1 VRAIVGAILIA
12 LRAIRRN
19 VLRASLTVLG
29 ILIGVAAVVTVT
41 ALGSGARENVSSQ
54 IQSIGSNFIIIWPE
68 RALASGAR
76 TANGTGPRLSE
87 EDGLAIKREDV
98 SVVAISPVL
107 GARTQIVSGDRNWS
121 TWAQGVT
128 LDYFQVR
135 NWNLGR
141 GSFWTV
147 SDEEQK
153 SKVCVIG
160 ATLQKEL
167 FGGTDPIGKSVRIGR
182 YPYTIIGV
190 LEKKGQSPFGD
201 DQDDNLLMPIGSMRA
216 RVLHTAPGFA
226 GVLMLSASSPETTD
240 RAVKQ
245 ADSILRQRHHI
256 DQGAQPDYQI
266 RTLKEFQ
273 EMQAK
278 VYGLLT
284 IVLIGVA
291 GISLLVGGIGVM
303 NIMLVSVTERTR
315 EIGIRMA
322 IGAREADIRRQFLT
336 EAIVLALLGG
346 IAGAIIGVGA
356 IAGLGALLEWPMKLS
371 PTALT
376 VAVATSAIT
385 GVVFG
390 FFPAHRASKLD
401 PILALHHE

>member
-1 VRAIVGAILIA
+1 MRSILNAIRIA

-29 ILIGVAAVVTVT
+29 ILIGVAAVITST
-41 ALGSGARENVSSQ
+41 ALGAGVRDNVTSQ

-98 SVVAISPVL
+98 SVSAITPVL
-107 GARTQIVSGDRNWS
+107 GARAQIVFGDKNWS
-121 TWAQGVT
+121 TWAEGVT
-128 LDYFQVR
+128 LDWFKVR
-135 NWNLGR
+135 NWSVER
-141 GSFWTV
+141 GSTWTLA
-147 SDEEQK
+147 DEAQK
-153 SKVCVIG
+153 SKVCLIG
-160 ATLQKEL
+160 KTVESRL
-167 FGGTDPIGKSVRIGR
+167 FAGVDPIGKTIRIGR
-182 YPYTIIGV
+182 YPYTIIGL
-190 LEKKGQSPFGD
+190 LEKKGQTPFGD
-201 DQDDNLLMPIGSMRA
+201 DQDDSLVMPISSMRA

-226 GVLMLSASSPETTD
+226 GVLMLSATSPETTD

-245 ADSILRQRHHI
+245 AESILRQRHHI
-256 DQGAQPDYQI
+256 EEGAQPDFQI

-273 EMQAK
+273 EMQVK
-278 VYGLLT
+278 IYDILT
-284 IVLIGVA
+284 ILLIGVA
-291 GISLLVGGIGVM
+291 AISLLVGGIGVM

-322 IGAREADIRRQFLT
+322 IGAQEADIRGQFLI
-336 EAIVLALLGG
+336 EAVVLAVLGG
-346 IAGAIIGVGA
+346 IAGAIIGIAA
-356 IAGLGALLEWPMKLS
+356 ITGLGFVLDWPMHVNT
-371 PTALT
+371 TALT
-376 VAVATSAIT
+376 IAVLVSGLT
-385 GVVFG
+385 GVIFG

>member
-1 VRAIVGAILIA
+1 MGSILNAVRIA

-19 VLRASLTVLG
+19 ALRASLTVLG

-41 ALGSGARENVSSQ
+41 ALGAGARDHVGAQ

-76 TANGTGPRLSE
+76 TATGSGPRLTE

-98 SVVAISPVL
+98 SVSAISPVL
-107 GARTQIVSGDRNWS
+107 SSRAQIVFQDKNWS
-121 TWAQGVT
+121 TNAQGVT
-128 LDYFQVR
+128 LDYFKVR
-135 NWNLGR
+135 NWGLGR
-141 GSFWTV
+141 GSLWTE
-147 SDEEQK
+147 SDETFK
-153 SKVCVIG
+153 SKVCLIG
-160 ATLQKEL
+160 TTVEKEL
-167 FGGTDPIGKSVRIGR
+167 FAGKDPIGKTLRVGR
-182 YPYTIIGV
+182 YPYTVVGV

-201 DQDDNLLMPIGSMRA
+201 DQDDNIAMPIGSMRA
-216 RVLHTAPGFA
+216 RVLHTGPGFA
-226 GVLMLSASSPETTD
+226 GVLMLSATSAETTD

-256 DQGAQPDYQI
+256 DLGAQPDFQI

-273 EMQAK
+273 EIQAK
-278 VYGLLT
+278 VYDLLT
-284 IVLIGVA
+284 IVLVGVA

-322 IGAREADIRRQFLT
+322 IGARARDIRSQFLI
-336 EAIVLALLGG
+336 EAIVLAFLGGVAGALLG
-346 IAGAIIGVGA
+346 IAATL
-356 IAGLGALLEWPMKLS
+356 GLGFALEWPMRTS
-371 PTALT
+371 PTAL
-376 VAVATSAIT
+376 AISMATSALT
-385 GVVFG
+385 GVLFG
-390 FFPAHRASKLD
+390 FFPAHQASKLD

>member
-1 VRAIVGAILIA
+1 MGSAVLIA

-19 VLRASLTVLG
+19 VLRASLTVFG

-41 ALGSGARENVSSQ
+41 ALGAGARDSVSSQ
-54 IQSIGSNFIIIWPE
+54 IQSIGSNFIIIWPV

-76 TANGTGPRLSE
+76 TANGAGPRLTE

-98 SVVAISPVL
+98 SVVALSPVL
-107 GARTQIVSGDRNWS
+107 NARVQIVNGDRNWS
-121 TWAQGVT
+121 TNASGVT

-135 NWNLGR
+135 GWKLDR
-141 GSFWTV
+141 GSLW
-147 SDEEQK
+147 SDADESLK

-160 ATLQKEL
+160 VTLQKEL
-167 FGGTDPIGKSVRIGR
+167 FGGEDPVGRTIRIGR
-182 YPYTIIGV
+182 YPYTVIGT

-201 DQDDNLLMPIGSMRA
+201 DQDDTILMPIGSMRA

-226 GVLMLSASSPETTD
+226 GVLMLSASSAETTE

-245 ADSILRQRHHI
+245 AEAILRQRHHV
-256 DQGAQPDYQI
+256 DAGAEPDFQI

-273 EMQAK
+273 EIQAT

-284 IVLIGVA
+284 VLLIGVA
-291 GISLLVGGIGVM
+291 GISLIVGGIGVM

-322 IGAREADIRRQFLT
+322 IGARANDIRTQFLL
-336 EAIVLALLGG
+336 EAVVLALLGG
-346 IAGAIIGVGA
+346 SAGALVGVGA
-356 IAGLGALLEWPMKLS
+356 IAALGAALEWPMKLS

-376 VAVATSAIT
+376 VAVATSGLT
-385 GVVFG
+385 GVLFG

-401 PILALHHE
+401 PIQALRHE

>member
-1 VRAIVGAILIA
+1 MGSAVLIA

-19 VLRASLTVLG
+19 VLRASLTVFG

-41 ALGSGARENVSSQ
+41 ALGAGARDSVSSQ
-54 IQSIGSNFIIIWPE
+54 IQSIGSNFIIIWPV

-76 TANGTGPRLSE
+76 TANGAGPRLTE
-87 EDGLAIKREDV
+87 EDGLAIKRENV
-98 SVVAISPVL
+98 SVVALSPVL
-107 GARTQIVSGDRNWS
+107 NARVQIVNGDRNWS
-121 TWAQGVT
+121 TNASGVT

-135 NWNLGR
+135 GWKLDR
-141 GSFWTV
+141 GSLW
-147 SDEEQK
+147 SDADESLK

-160 ATLQKEL
+160 VTLQKEL
-167 FGGTDPIGKSVRIGR
+167 FGGEDPVGRTVRIGR
-182 YPYTIIGV
+182 YPYTVIGT

-201 DQDDNLLMPIGSMRA
+201 DQDDTILMPIGSMRA

-226 GVLMLSASSPETTD
+226 GVLMLSASSAETTE

-245 ADSILRQRHHI
+245 AEAILRQRHHV
-256 DQGAQPDYQI
+256 DAGAEPDFQI

-273 EMQAK
+273 EIQAT

-284 IVLIGVA
+284 VLLIGVA
-291 GISLLVGGIGVM
+291 GISLIVGGIGVM

-322 IGAREADIRRQFLT
+322 IGARANDIRTQFLL
-336 EAIVLALLGG
+336 EAVVLALLGG
-346 IAGAIIGVGA
+346 SAGALVGVGA
-356 IAGLGALLEWPMKLS
+356 IAALGAALEWPMKLS

-376 VAVATSAIT
+376 VAVATSGLT
-385 GVVFG
+385 GVLFG

-401 PILALHHE
+401 PIQALRHE

>member
-1 VRAIVGAILIA
+1 MRAILSAIRIA

-41 ALGSGARENVSSQ
+41 ALGAGARDNVSSQ

-76 TANGTGPRLSE
+76 TANGAGPRLTE
-87 EDGLAIKREDV
+87 EDGAAIKRDDV
-98 SVVAISPVL
+98 SVVAISPDL
-107 GARTQIVSGDRNWS
+107 GARTQIVYGDKNWS
-121 TWAQGVT
+121 TWASGVN

-135 NWNLGR
+135 NWVVAK
-141 GSFWTV
+141 GSKWTPA
-147 SDEEQK
+147 DEEQK
-153 SKVCVIG
+153 AKVCLIG

-167 FGGTDPIGKSVRIGR
+167 FGADDPVGKSIRIGR
-182 YPYTIIGV
+182 YPYVVIGV
-190 LEKKGQSPFGD
+190 LGKKGESPFGD
-201 DQDDNLLMPIGSMRA
+201 DQDDTLLMPIGSMRA
-216 RVLHTAPGFA
+216 RVFRTAPGFA

-240 RAVKQ
+240 RAVRQ
-245 ADSILRQRHHI
+245 ADAILRQRHHI
-256 DQGAQPDYQI
+256 DPDGLPDFQI

-278 VYGLLT
+278 IYDLLT
-284 IVLIGVA
+284 VLLIGVA
-291 GISLLVGGIGVM
+291 AISLLVGGIGVM

-322 IGAREADIRRQFLT
+322 IGAREADIRSQFLI
-336 EAIVLALLGG
+336 EAIVLAVLGG
-346 IAGAIIGVGA
+346 IAGAIIGLAA
-356 IAGLGALLEWPMKLS
+356 IAGLGAVLEWPMKMS

-376 VAVATSAIT
+376 IAVATSALT

>member
-1 VRAIVGAILIA
+1 MGSAVLIA

-19 VLRASLTVLG
+19 VLRASLTVFG

-41 ALGSGARENVSSQ
+41 ALGAGARDSVSSQ
-54 IQSIGSNFIIIWPE
+54 IQSIGSNFIIIWPV

-76 TANGTGPRLSE
+76 TANGAGPRLTE

-98 SVVAISPVL
+98 SVVALSPVL
-107 GARTQIVSGDRNWS
+107 NARVQIVNGDRNWS
-121 TWAQGVT
+121 TNASGVT

-135 NWNLGR
+135 GWKLDR
-141 GSFWTV
+141 GSLW
-147 SDEEQK
+147 SDADESLK

-160 ATLQKEL
+160 VTLQKEL
-167 FGGTDPIGKSVRIGR
+167 FGGEDPVGRTVRIGR
-182 YPYTIIGV
+182 YPYTVIGT

-201 DQDDNLLMPIGSMRA
+201 DQDDTILMPIGSMRA

-226 GVLMLSASSPETTD
+226 GVLMLSASSAETTE

-245 ADSILRQRHHI
+245 AEAILRQRHHV
-256 DQGAQPDYQI
+256 DAGAEPDFQI

-273 EMQAK
+273 EIQAT

-284 IVLIGVA
+284 VLLIGVA
-291 GISLLVGGIGVM
+291 GISLIVGGIGVM

-322 IGAREADIRRQFLT
+322 IGARANDIRTQFLL
-336 EAIVLALLGG
+336 EAVVLALLGG
-346 IAGAIIGVGA
+346 SAGALVGVGA
-356 IAGLGALLEWPMKLS
+356 IAALGAALEWPMKLS

-376 VAVATSAIT
+376 VAVATSGLT
-385 GVVFG
+385 GVLFG

-401 PILALHHE
+401 PIQALRHE

>member
-1 VRAIVGAILIA
+1 MRAMGSAVLIA

-19 VLRASLTVLG
+19 VLRASLTVFG

-41 ALGSGARENVSSQ
+41 ALGAGARDSVSSQ
-54 IQSIGSNFIIIWPE
+54 IQSIGSNFIIIWPV

-76 TANGTGPRLSE
+76 TANGAGPRLTE

-98 SVVAISPVL
+98 SVVALSPVL
-107 GARTQIVSGDRNWS
+107 NARVQIVNGDRNWS
-121 TWAQGVT
+121 TNASGVT

-135 NWNLGR
+135 GWKLDR
-141 GSFWTV
+141 GSLW
-147 SDEEQK
+147 SDADESLK

-160 ATLQKEL
+160 VTLQKEL
-167 FGGTDPIGKSVRIGR
+167 FGGEDPVGRTIRIGR
-182 YPYTIIGV
+182 YPYTVIGT

-201 DQDDNLLMPIGSMRA
+201 DQDDTILMPIGSMRA

-226 GVLMLSASSPETTD
+226 GVLMLSASSAETTE

-245 ADSILRQRHHI
+245 AEAILRQRHHV
-256 DQGAQPDYQI
+256 DAGAEPDFQI

-273 EMQAK
+273 EIQAT

-284 IVLIGVA
+284 VLLIGVA
-291 GISLLVGGIGVM
+291 GISLIVGGIGVM

-322 IGAREADIRRQFLT
+322 IGARANDIRTQFLL
-336 EAIVLALLGG
+336 EAVVLALLGG
-346 IAGAIIGVGA
+346 SAGALVGVGA
-356 IAGLGALLEWPMKLS
+356 IAALGAALEWPMKLS

-376 VAVATSAIT
+376 VAVATSGLT
-385 GVVFG
+385 GVLFG

-401 PILALHHE
+401 PIQALRHE

>member
-1 VRAIVGAILIA
+1 V
-12 LRAIRRN
+12 
-19 VLRASLTVLG
+19 
-29 ILIGVAAVVTVT
+29 
-41 ALGSGARENVSSQ
+41 
-54 IQSIGSNFIIIWPE
+54 

-76 TANGTGPRLSE
+76 TANGAGPRLTE

-98 SVVAISPVL
+98 SVVALSPVL
-107 GARTQIVSGDRNWS
+107 NARVQIVNGDRNWS
-121 TWAQGVT
+121 TNASGVT

-135 NWNLGR
+135 GWKLDR
-141 GSFWTV
+141 GSLW
-147 SDEEQK
+147 SDADESLK

-160 ATLQKEL
+160 VTLQKEL
-167 FGGTDPIGKSVRIGR
+167 FGGEDPVGRTVRIGR
-182 YPYTIIGV
+182 YPYTVIGT

-201 DQDDNLLMPIGSMRA
+201 DQDDTILMPIGSMRA

-226 GVLMLSASSPETTD
+226 GVLMLSE

-245 ADSILRQRHHI
+245 AEAILRQRHHV
-256 DQGAQPDYQI
+256 DAGAEPDFQI

-273 EMQAK
+273 EIQAT

-284 IVLIGVA
+284 VLLIGVA
-291 GISLLVGGIGVM
+291 GISLIVGGIGVM

-322 IGAREADIRRQFLT
+322 IGARANDIRTQFLL
-336 EAIVLALLGG
+336 EAVVLALLGG
-346 IAGAIIGVGA
+346 SAGALVGVGA
-356 IAGLGALLEWPMKLS
+356 IAALGAALEWPMKLS

-376 VAVATSAIT
+376 VAVATSGLT
-385 GVVFG
+385 GVLFG

-401 PILALHHE
+401 PIQALRHE

>member
-1 VRAIVGAILIA
+1 MRAIVSGILIA

-19 VLRASLTVLG
+19 LLRASLTVLG

-41 ALGSGARENVSSQ
+41 ALGAGARDSVSSQ

-68 RALASGAR
+68 RAMASGAR
-76 TANGTGPRLSE
+76 TANGAGPRLTE
-87 EDGLAIKREDV
+87 EDGEAIKHEDV

-107 GARTQIVSGDRNWS
+107 GARAQVVYSDRNWS
-121 TWAQGVT
+121 TWVQGVN

-135 NWNLGR
+135 NWQLGH
-141 GSFWTV
+141 GSLWTAA
-147 SDEEQK
+147 DEEQK
-153 SKVCVIG
+153 SKVCIIG
-160 ATLQKEL
+160 TTLQREL
-167 FGGTDPIGKSVRIGR
+167 FGGADPVGKTVRIGR
-182 YPYTIIGV
+182 YPYTVIGV
-190 LEKKGQSPFGD
+190 LQKKGQSPFGD
-201 DQDDNLLMPIGSMRA
+201 DQDDNLVMPIGSMRA

-226 GVLMLSASSPETTD
+226 GVLMLSASSTETTD

-245 ADSILRQRHHI
+245 ADAILRQRHHI
-256 DQGAQPDYQI
+256 DPDGQPDFQI

-284 IVLIGVA
+284 VVLIGVA
-291 GISLLVGGIGVM
+291 GISLIVGGIGVM

-322 IGAREADIRRQFLT
+322 IGAREADIRTQFLI
-336 EAIVLALLGG
+336 EAIVLAVLGG
-346 IAGAIIGVGA
+346 IAGAVVGIAA
-356 IAGLGALLEWPMKLS
+356 IAGLGAVFDWPMNVS

-376 VAVATSAIT
+376 IAIATSAVT
-385 GVVFG
+385 GVLFG